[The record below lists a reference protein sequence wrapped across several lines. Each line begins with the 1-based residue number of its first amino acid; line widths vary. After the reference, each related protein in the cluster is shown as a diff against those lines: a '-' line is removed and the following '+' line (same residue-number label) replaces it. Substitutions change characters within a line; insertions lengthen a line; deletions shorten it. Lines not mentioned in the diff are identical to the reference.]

1 MADFSLTDILNQ
13 TEFQPLSSLFYE
25 KVVMSGEVL
34 YDFDEPAQTL
44 YYLEKGRLSVQ
55 KHTGFEEKMQ
65 VIALLDSGT
74 IVSEASLLKGYCH
87 QTRVVAVDQC
97 QLLCLDREKY
107 TQLRKDSAE
116 TAALFLEYIL
126 RIVSLRLEK
135 TSERLAHIL

>member
-1 MADFSLTDILNQ
+1 MSESSFTGFLSQAQ
-13 TEFQPLSSLFYE
+13 FQPLGSLFYV
-25 KVVMSGEVL
+25 KTVVSGETL
-34 YDFDEPAQTL
+34 YDFDEPADTL

-65 VIALLDSGT
+65 VIALLDPGA
-74 IVSEASLLKGYCH
+74 IISEASLLGGYCH
-87 QTRVVAVDQC
+87 QTRVAAVDQC

-107 TQLRKDSAE
+107 MQLKKDDAE
-116 TAALFLEYIL
+116 TATIFLEYIL

>member
-1 MADFSLTDILNQ
+1 MADSSLTDILNQ
-13 TEFQPLSSLFYE
+13 AKFQPLASLFYE
-25 KVVMSGEVL
+25 KVVMPGESL
-34 YDFDEPAQTL
+34 YDFDESAQTL
-44 YYLEKGRLSVQ
+44 YYLESGRLSVQ

-65 VIALLDSGT
+65 VIALLDSGA
-74 IVSEASLLKGYCH
+74 IISEASLLKGYSH

-97 QLLCLDREKY
+97 HLLCLDREKY
-107 TQLRKDSAE
+107 TQLKKDSAE